1 MDKSASTD
9 LLIEL
14 LPANRIATR
23 PWLLKNG
30 LSKDRLD
37 NYVKS
42 GRLRKLARG
51 VFCPRHALLNWQS
64 VAASLG
70 ESIPVTA
77 YVGGLSALQE
87 GGYAQYLNLGK
98 TRTIALYSPSP
109 KPYWLKEVS
118 AHLDGVAF
126 SWHKVQ
132 RLWPELA
139 LSFLLLPSPLPSTL
153 PSLKDQQGIS
163 RSYSGDKLMLA
174 SPERAF
180 IELLDE
186 VPKQISF
193 EHADE
198 IMQGLLNLSPRKLEP
213 LLNSCNSVKAK
224 RLFCWFADRHQHNWW
239 NKFDYRQFDL
249 GAGKRVLQ
257 SGGRLD
263 SRYHITVPAR
273 MFNDYLAEA
282 DTL

>member
-1 MDKSASTD
+1 MA
-9 LLIEL
+9 L
-14 LPANRIATR
+14 LPANRVATR
-23 PWLLKNG
+23 RWLLENG

-42 GRLRKLARG
+42 ARLRKLARG
-51 VFCPRHALLNWQS
+51 VFCHRHASLSWQS

-70 ESIPVTA
+70 ESIPVSA

-87 GGYAQYLNLGK
+87 GGYSQYLNVGK
-98 TRTIALYSPSP
+98 MRAIELYSSSP
-109 KPYWLKEVS
+109 KPHWLQEVS
-118 AHLDGVAF
+118 ECLEGVTL

-132 RLWPELA
+132 RLWPPLA
-139 LSFLLLPSPLPSTL
+139 QSSCLQ
-153 PSLKDQQGIS
+153 DQPGIS
-163 RSYSGDKLMLA
+163 PSYSGDNLMLA

-198 IMQGLLNLSPRKLEP
+198 IMQALMNLSPRKLEP
-213 LLNSCNSVKAK
+213 LLNGCNSVKAK

-239 NKFDYRQFDL
+239 EKLDYRQFDL
-249 GAGKRVLQ
+249 GAGKRVIQ
-257 SGGRLD
+257 PGGRLD
-263 SRYHITVPAR
+263 SCYQITVPSHMAS
-273 MFNDYLAEA
+273 DYLAQE
-282 DTL
+282 DSE